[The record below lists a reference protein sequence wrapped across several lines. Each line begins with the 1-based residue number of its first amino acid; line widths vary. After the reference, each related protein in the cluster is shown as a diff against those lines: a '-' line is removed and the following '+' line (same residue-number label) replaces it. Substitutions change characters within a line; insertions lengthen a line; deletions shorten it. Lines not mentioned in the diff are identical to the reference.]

1 MRSLGVDLGGS
12 GFRLGVF
19 DTSSGRLEGYLERHA
34 HAESTEPEAVL
45 SALEA
50 AIDAIG
56 WEGPIGLGFPGAIN
70 DHRPVTAPNLGEAW
84 TRTDVKTRLEPFHK
98 GRFAMLNDADAV
110 AEAERIFGAGHAQAA
125 CVLTLTIG
133 TGLGTTLHR
142 DGAMIANLEY
152 GRWPHPHRPGLL
164 EEHLSG
170 RARTLAGQSLA
181 QWATLFQEGLS
192 YLESRLEP
200 DRIVLYGGIMEHW
213 DELEPMLTTTAETVP
228 ALLKETAGPLGAA
241 LAAVSG
247 IQAL

>member
-34 HAESTEPEAVL
+34 HAESTDPEAVL

-110 AEAERIFGAGHAQAA
+110 AEAERRWTRSGCVRLDLDHRNRLGHHAASRRCDDRQFG
-125 CVLTLTIG
+125 V
-133 TGLGTTLHR
+133 R
-142 DGAMIANLEY
+142 
-152 GRWPHPHRPGLL
+152 
-164 EEHLSG
+164 
-170 RARTLAGQSLA
+170 SLA
-181 QWATLFQEGLS
+181 ASTSTG
-192 YLESRLEP
+192 
-200 DRIVLYGGIMEHW
+200 V
-213 DELEPMLTTTAETVP
+213 A
-228 ALLKETAGPLGAA
+228 
-241 LAAVSG
+241 
-247 IQAL
+247 